1 MSVVSL
7 RIDPTFRRPV
17 YQVEDQRYDL
27 LGEWLT
33 TDLGTFF
40 LVTLDAL
47 AMADDAARGEPPFEV
62 WSSENYAVSFTPSA
76 LLITN
81 SWVPGAEGE
90 FPADVARAAIEDY
103 WRFLVAQPERSVV
116 REYRPDLPEWQA
128 NLLRW
133 EEKRGRPHPYRGR
146 LF

>member
-7 RIDPTFRRPV
+7 GIDPTYGLPV

-27 LGEWLT
+27 LGQWLT
-33 TDLGTFF
+33 ADLDRFF

-47 AMADDAARGEPPFEV
+47 AMADDVARGEPPFEE

-81 SWVPGAEGE
+81 LWVPGAEGE
-90 FPADVARAAIEDY
+90 FTADVARAAVEGY
-103 WRFLVAQPERSVV
+103 WRFLVAQPERPAVGAPPPVPGAASSSAPRADV
-116 REYRPDLPEWQA
+116 A
-128 NLLRW
+128 
-133 EEKRGRPHPYRGR
+133 
-146 LF
+146 